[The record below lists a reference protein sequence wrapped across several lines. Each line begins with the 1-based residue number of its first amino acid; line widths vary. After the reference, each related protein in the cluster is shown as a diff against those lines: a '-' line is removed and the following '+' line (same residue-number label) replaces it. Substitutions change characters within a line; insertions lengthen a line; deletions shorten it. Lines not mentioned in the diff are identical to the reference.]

1 MQKVVSTC
9 LEGKLDAEP
18 RVVISN
24 NSKSGAIAFARNLG
38 IPAHH
43 LSSRT
48 HTDPDELD
56 RAICETLLSHDADLV
71 LLVGYNKLL
80 GKRTLTAYRGRILN
94 THPAPLPQ
102 FGGRGM
108 YGIRVHE
115 AVLASGIAKT
125 AVSIHLVDE
134 EYDRG
139 RLLSAIDVEV
149 LAEDTPETLAARV
162 RSVEGTFLIETLRRI
177 VRGEIALPK
186 RELTHGLPT

>member
-1 MQKVVSTC
+1 MQKVVSAC

-24 NSKSGAIAFARNLG
+24 NSNSGAIVFARNLG
-38 IPAHH
+38 IAAHH
-43 LSSRT
+43 LSSHT
-48 HTDPDELD
+48 HTDPEELD
-56 RAICETLLSHDADLV
+56 RAICETLRSHEAGLV

-94 THPAPLPQ
+94 THPAPLPE

-139 RLLSAIDVEV
+139 PLLSAIDVEV
-149 LAEDTPETLAARV
+149 LAEDTAETLAERV
-162 RSVEGTFLIETLRRI
+162 RSVEGAFLVETLGRI
-177 VRGEIALPK
+177 VRGEIVLAK
-186 RELTHGLPT
+186 RELTHELPT

>member
-1 MQKVVSTC
+1 MQKVVSAC
-9 LEGKLDAEP
+9 FEGKLDAEP

-43 LSSRT
+43 LSSHT
-48 HTDPDELD
+48 HTNPEELD
-56 RAICETLLSHDADLV
+56 RAICETLLSHDAGLV

-94 THPAPLPQ
+94 THPAPLPE

-139 RLLSAIDVEV
+139 PLLSAIDVEV
-149 LAEDTPETLAARV
+149 LAEDTAETLAERV
-162 RSVEGTFLIETLRRI
+162 RSVEGNFLIETLRRI
-177 VRGEIALPK
+177 VRGEIVLPK